1 MRCRCLPTICLVA
14 MLLGALVEATPEAR
28 GADVEGS
35 LALPRPA
42 YPVNEPVY
50 VGLELL
56 NGGGAPVTVPGDCLR
71 PSSLRLRRHGLT
83 TDARARKNSREKEVL
98 LAPGESLKR
107 EFDLA
112 RHFKEVA
119 EAGRYDLS
127 WRCGD
132 WSSRSY
138 EVFLVEPYDPEKDRI
153 AVVETTLGTLELVL
167 MPEQAPRHVEI
178 FVQLARQGY
187 YDGTLFN
194 RLVPGLQ
201 IEGGLRPGE
210 GGGGWAYQLQAE
222 IDQSI
227 IPGKGLVGAAR
238 RETSLTSATQFFIL
252 LNSVVQYRGFHTFF
266 AYVRQGQ
273 EVLDAMSQVEILGD
287 SGGAAYRPAQ
297 PIEIRRIEIRPE

>member
-1 MRCRCLPTICLVA
+1 MRCRRVPAICLVA
-14 MLLGALVEATPEAR
+14 MLLGAFAEAR
-28 GADVEGS
+28 GADVEAS
-35 LALPRPA
+35 LSLPRPV
-42 YPVNEPVY
+42 YPVNEPAY
-50 VGLELL
+50 AGLELL
-56 NGGGAPVTVPGDCLR
+56 NGGGAPITVPGDCLR
-71 PSSLRLRRHGLT
+71 PSSLRLRRSGSATAL
-83 TDARARKNSREKEVL
+83 RARKNRREKEAA

-112 RHFKEVA
+112 RHFKEVG
-119 EAGRYDLS
+119 EAGRYELH

-153 AVVETTLGTLELVL
+153 AVVDTTLGTLELVL
-167 MPEQAPRHVEI
+167 MPEQAPRHVEV

-210 GGGGWAYQLQAE
+210 GGDGWAYQLQAE

-227 IPGKGLVGAAR
+227 IPGKGLVGALR

-252 LNSVVQYRGFHTFF
+252 LSSVVQYKGFHTFF

-273 EVLDAMSQVEILGD
+273 EVLDAMSGVEILGD

-297 PIEIRRIEIRPE
+297 PIGINKIEIRPE